1 MVMSDAATIAR
12 EAGQMW
18 SLRSG
23 LVDQAAQSSDA
34 PNLAADLLADAEQ
47 ASRVAA
53 RAALVAIALQLTGA
67 EEETCRVCGC
77 TEDAA
82 CEGGCH
88 WVAAGL
94 CSACNDPAKLVLGKV
109 RALVDRSVTPAQL
122 AAICDKVLTDYQ
134 NGTDAQ

>member
-1 MVMSDAATIAR
+1 MVVSDAATIAR

-18 SLRSG
+18 ALRSG
-23 LVDQAAQSSDA
+23 LVDQAAQATDSPGVLS
-34 PNLAADLLADAEQ
+34 DLLADAEQ

-67 EEETCRVCGC
+67 EEEACRVCGC
-77 TEDAA
+77 TDDHA

-88 WVAAGL
+88 WIAAGL
-94 CSACNDPAKLVLGKV
+94 CSACNDPARIVLGKV

-122 AAICDKVLTDYQ
+122 ANICDKVLTDYQ